1 MTMWANQNQH
11 RTKTEEIVEMC
22 LIGAICFILGFV
34 FFYDYEDEPEV
45 FSEPSVNEFE
55 QYPLQ
60 AWQTTDITGGDA
72 IKVKYRVDRE
82 NTRLYMRNQQGKMVH
97 MTPLSFDPYQDKERI
112 ETYVWKL
119 YRTEWTSKIPPG
131 EYQIMV
137 GTDYDK
143 DPTRNLN
150 IEIDIQ

>member
-1 MTMWANQNQH
+1 M
-11 RTKTEEIVEMC
+11 RCVSLKTIR
-22 LIGAICFILGFV
+22 FILGFV

-72 IKVKYRVDRE
+72 VKVKYKVDRE
-82 NTRLYMRNQQGKMVH
+82 NTRLYMRNQQGKVVH

-119 YRTEWTSKIPPG
+119 YRTEWTSKIP
-131 EYQIMV
+131 EIIIS
-137 GTDYDK
+137 
-143 DPTRNLN
+143 N
-150 IEIDIQ
+150 IKLWLELITIETLQEI